1 MKVAYIHLEDVL
13 GTATQPSLCVS
24 LTEDWQ
30 YLLVLTPGSL
40 NIVSLHC
47 YFETYPDNISVKQM
61 SHEVKL
67 TAAHG
72 LNVSHAKDSVWTAK
86 LAKVKK
92 AADFGSTHVFDE
104 LAWFE
109 KAGLK
114 PAAAMDVQ
122 SAEASS
128 DGMMRRRHKVEVC
141 EELVRHVVLGAWSD
155 KMSLKDVCGGS
166 QLTYI
171 LLQAN
176 SDDEQD
182 ILIAV
187 QVMSGQTAVHRSVD
201 TQSLLT
207 SGTLVTVTPE
217 YVTPLVIG
225 HSLCPVE
232 CGCPCQ
238 MFSNPHI
245 LSE

>member
-1 MKVAYIHLEDVL
+1 MKVAYIRLEDVL
-13 GTATQPSLCVS
+13 GIATQPSLCVS

-61 SHEVKL
+61 SHEIKL

-72 LNVSHAKDSVWTAK
+72 LNVSHTKDSVWTAK

-114 PAAAMDVQ
+114 PAAAMNVP
-122 SAEASS
+122 SAKASS

-171 LLQAN
+171 LLQDN

-201 TQSLLT
+201 SLHTIIAYLWNFSDSYSRICNT
-207 SGTLVTVTPE
+207 TGHWSFSLSSGMWVSMPDV
-217 YVTPLVIG
+217 
-225 HSLCPVE
+225 
-232 CGCPCQ
+232 
-238 MFSNPHI
+238 
-245 LSE
+245 